1 MNNNKLNKKAQKI
14 RQIFIRLILNKSK
27 YHIGGS
33 LSCVEIL
40 CTLIYGKLINVTN
53 DRFDNFILSKGH
65 ALGIL
70 HSILIE
76 KNIFSEVKISKL
88 KKKLLIGNQ
97 LDIFNP
103 SKNMFLWNSG
113 SLGHSV
119 GISIGLALVSKK
131 KIWTLIGD
139 AELDEGSIWEAI
151 YFISDKKI
159 NNIIIIIDNNNISAS
174 SKILSKKIL
183 EFKFLKK
190 LDLNVVKIDGHNV
203 SKLFKKFKELKKLN
217 KSSIIICNTIKGK
230 GIPEIE
236 NNVNFSHNIPS
247 ENILNKYA

>member
-1 MNNNKLNKKAQKI
+1 
-14 RQIFIRLILNKSK
+14 
-27 YHIGGS
+27 
-33 LSCVEIL
+33 VEIL
-40 CTLIYGKLINVTN
+40 CVLIYGKLLKITN
-53 DRFDNFILSKGH
+53 NKFENFILSKGH

-76 KNIFSEVKISKL
+76 KKIFSEENIAKL

-103 SKNMFLWNSG
+103 IRNMFLWNSG

-119 GISIGLALVSKK
+119 GISIGLSLFTKQKV
-131 KIWTLIGD
+131 WNLIGD

-159 NNIIIIIDNNNISAS
+159 NNIIIVIDNNNISAS
-174 SKILSKKIL
+174 SKIISKKIL
-183 EFKFLKK
+183 ELKFLKK
-190 LDLNVVKIDGHNV
+190 LNLNIVKINGHNV
-203 SKLFKKFKELKKLN
+203 SRLFKKFKELKKLK
-217 KSSIIICNTIKGK
+217 KSSIVICNTIKGK
-230 GIPEIE
+230 GIQEIE

-247 ENILNKYA
+247 KDILNKYVQKLL